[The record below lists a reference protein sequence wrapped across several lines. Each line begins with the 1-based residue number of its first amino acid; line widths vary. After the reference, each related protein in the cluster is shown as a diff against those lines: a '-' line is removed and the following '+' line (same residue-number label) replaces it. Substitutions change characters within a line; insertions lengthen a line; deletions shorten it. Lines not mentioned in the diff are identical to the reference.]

1 MSLAVAT
8 LHRGRLVRLFDCA
21 CRASDSSFSP
31 TETVDATQIV
41 VTRAGHFQRRVGSRE
56 FSFEPGSAALF
67 VAGEAQRVRH
77 PHSNGDRCATLIPT
91 EQILEP
97 LADLAPRSSRAT
109 LPLPASSM
117 FLLARLTAAVAAN
130 PGRDELG
137 VEEACLALYSELLRR
152 FRGESSKTR
161 HAVSLASHRR
171 LATAA
176 RELLAATFRE
186 NVDLTTLATELGC
199 SPFHL
204 CRVFK
209 KVTGRTLAH
218 HRLTLRLLAALDALD
233 GGARDLTRVALDLG
247 FADHSHLTR
256 SFSRAFGVPPSN
268 LRSAP
273 SREALRDASNRLQ
286 AESPNDP

>member
-21 CRASDSSFSP
+21 CRASDRGFSP

-41 VTRAGHFQRRVGSRE
+41 LTRAGHFVRRVGSRE
-56 FSFEPGSAALF
+56 IAHEPGSASLF
-67 VAGEAQRVRH
+67 VEGEAQQVRH
-77 PHSNGDRCATLIPT
+77 PHSDGDHCATLIPT
-91 EQILEP
+91 ERALDP

-109 LPLPASSM
+109 PPLPPSAM
-117 FLLARLTAAVAAN
+117 FLLARLNSAVTSA
-130 PGRDELG
+130 PGNDELG
-137 VEEACLALYSELLRR
+137 VEEACLALYSAVLRL

-161 HAVSLASHRR
+161 NAMLLASHRR
-171 LATAA
+171 LVNAA

-186 NVDLTTLATELGC
+186 NVDLTSLSAELGC

-209 KVTGRTLAH
+209 RATGRTLAH
-218 HRLTLRLLAALDALD
+218 HRLSLRLLAALDAIE
-233 GGARDLTRVALDLG
+233 GGARDLTRLALDLG
-247 FADHSHLTR
+247 FADHSHLTN
-256 SFSRAFGVPPSN
+256 SFTRVFGVPPST

-273 SREALRDASNRLQ
+273 SRFALRDASNRLQ
-286 AESPNDP
+286 AETQNNP